1 MINMQRNAT
10 KIDKMQVGAWFLLCA
25 LLGMGI
31 PLCDAAGVETA
42 ASPSLSEIVFFG
54 LRPAKELDLSHY
66 RKEGR
71 VCVKAYLDK
80 ISPESPL
87 WSGHAPSTPE
97 EAVTVR
103 RRNLKEQMVILL
115 GEKVQRE
122 AKAFSAAVPLIAE
135 WEGMSEGPVDEANFA
150 DQWLRKYPETPIA
163 AFLHLFKSHRLRAGF
178 EAARAGHEKGLW
190 PILATRYREVLAWAR
205 SSDNPLIV
213 CIANDLEAQSHV
225 YLEGQGRP

>member
-1 MINMQRNAT
+1 MQRNAR
-10 KIDKMQVGAWFLLCA
+10 KIDKIQALAGLLIGVLLVLWFPFCA
-25 LLGMGI
+25 
-31 PLCDAAGVETA
+31 AAGDETTVFPA
-42 ASPSLSEIVFFG
+42 LSEIVLFG

-71 VCVKAYLDK
+71 ACVKAYLDIM

-87 WSGHAPSTPE
+87 RSGCAPATPE

-115 GEKVQRE
+115 GEKVERE
-122 AKAFSAAVPLIAE
+122 AKAFAAALPLVAE
-135 WEGMSEGPVDEANFA
+135 WEGMSEGPVEEANFA
-150 DQWLRKYPETPIA
+150 DQWLRKYPGTPIA
-163 AFLHLFKSHRLRAGF
+163 AFLHLFKAHRFRAGY

-190 PILATRYREVLAWAR
+190 PILATRYREALAWAR

-213 CIANDLEAQSHV
+213 CIANDLEAQPHV

>member
-1 MINMQRNAT
+1 MISMQKNAG
-10 KIDKMQVGAWFLLCA
+10 KSEKLRAGARFLLCA
-25 LLGMGI
+25 LLSMGV
-31 PLCDAAGVETA
+31 PLSDAAAAETA
-42 ASPSLSEIVFFG
+42 PSPALSEIVLFG
-54 LRPAKELDLSHY
+54 LRPAKDLDLSHY

-71 VCVKAYLDK
+71 ACVKAYLDRT
-80 ISPESPL
+80 SPESGL
-87 WSGHAPSTPE
+87 WQGLAPSTPE

-122 AKAFSAAVPLIAE
+122 AKAFAAAVPLAAE

-150 DQWLRKYPETPIA
+150 DQWLKEYPETPIA
-163 AFLHLFKSHRLRAGF
+163 AFLHLFMAHRFRAGF

-190 PILATRYREVLAWAR
+190 PILATRYREALAGAR
-205 SSDNPLIV
+205 SSDNPLIH
-213 CIANDLEAQSHV
+213 CIANDLEAQSHA